1 MLRYILIYSGYA
13 SVSNKL
19 NPCLIT
25 MTSARQLIM
34 VIIEGPNKPT
44 RMQDSTK
51 YRKDMEQLMGISP
64 NIKRTRT
71 EALRYS

>member
-1 MLRYILIYSGYA
+1 
-13 SVSNKL
+13 
-19 NPCLIT
+19 